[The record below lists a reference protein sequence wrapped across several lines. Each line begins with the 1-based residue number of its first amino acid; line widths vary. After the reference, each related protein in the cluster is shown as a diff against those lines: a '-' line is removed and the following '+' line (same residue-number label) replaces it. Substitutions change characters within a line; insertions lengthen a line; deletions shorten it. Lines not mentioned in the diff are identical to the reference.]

1 MRKRN
6 KRVSLY
12 LDEKEME
19 AFKKKVSSTGLTCN
33 SYIRM
38 LLSGYGPVE
47 SPDDRFWD
55 AMEEISEFTDKI
67 DALAMKAEKPEDAIA
82 IMKEANRWRAFWNE
96 IEMHFLR
103 PKKVDTLKIVR
114 DAAAGSE

>member
-55 AMEEISEFTDKI
+55 AMAEISEFTDKI
-67 DALAMKAEKPEDAIA
+67 DALAMKAEKPEDAIV
-82 IMKEANRWRAFWNE
+82 IMKEAKRWRLFQNE
-96 IEMHFLR
+96 IEISFLR
-103 PKKVDTLKIVR
+103 PKKIDTLQIVK
-114 DAAAGSE
+114 DAASNDN